1 MIRALIV
8 DDEKLVRKGMI
19 AIMPWR
25 EHGIEVVEDVGSG
38 EKALEFLKYNEIDLL
53 ITDLSMPRMTGLELV
68 KKVKNLYPSISI
80 VVLTFH
86 QDFEFIQEALREGV
100 IDYILKTQLEK
111 EEMGT
116 VLDRIVNRISSENLS
131 NKQLNNNRP
140 ASTAELSQEDIHK
153 LIKRWHSTEWLF
165 DDYKYDELITEIYRL
180 RPSMNVMETIYY
192 SAINEWVKTLPFLFN
207 KISLNKNN
215 VNAEEKT
222 DNKTSHEESSSSL
235 EAWVLRLE
243 GIRNTINGEINKPQ
257 YYKEIVASIMR
268 SVEYINNNEGLLLK
282 QEDVA
287 KYVNMSRSY
296 FSVCFKKVTGKSFY
310 NYMRETKIKK
320 AKNLLL
326 KTQKPVYWIA
336 EQLGYQDEKYF
347 SRVFLEYTGVLP
359 SEYRKSKMK

>member
-19 AIMPWR
+19 SIMPWR
-25 EHGIEVVEDVGSG
+25 EHGIEVIQDVGSG
-38 EKALEFLKYNEIDLL
+38 EKALEFLKSNEIDLL
-53 ITDLSMPRMTGLELV
+53 ITDLSMPQMTGLELV
-68 KKVKNLYPSISI
+68 RSVRKLYPAISI

-100 IDYILKTQLEK
+100 IDYILKTQLET

-116 VLDRIVNRISSENLS
+116 VLGRIVQRMSVENMSSKQENNIPYGLS
-131 NKQLNNNRP
+131 NKL
-140 ASTAELSQEDIHK
+140 TQEDIHK

-165 DDYKYDELITEIYRL
+165 NDYKYDELITEIYRVA
-180 RPSMNVMETIYY
+180 PSMDVMESVFY
-192 SAINEWVKTLPFLFN
+192 SAITEWEYTLPFIPD
-207 KISLNKNN
+207 KINWLKSNDKKSINSLQAWMERLKEIRQAIN
-215 VNAEEKT
+215 EE
-222 DNKTSHEESSSSL
+222 L
-235 EAWVLRLE
+235 C
-243 GIRNTINGEINKPQ
+243 KPQ
-257 YYKEIVASIMR
+257 YYKEIVASIMKA
-268 SVEYINNNEGLLLK
+268 VEYINNNEGMLLK

-310 NYMRETKIKK
+310 NYMRDSKIIK

-326 KTQKPVYWIA
+326 QTQKPVYWIA

-347 SRVFLEYTGVLP
+347 SRIFLEYTGVLP
-359 SEYRKSKMK
+359 SEYRNKTKLK